1 MARVKFIEDYD
12 YKPTAQVTVAYLA
25 GWSGTVKRDC
35 ADKAVA
41 AKKAE
46 LLDAKASDGDLV
58 DDENSEPREA

>member
-1 MARVKFIEDYD
+1 MARVRFIDDFD
-12 YKPTAQVTVAYLA
+12 YKPTSRVTVGYLA

-35 ADKAVA
+35 ADQAVA

-46 LLDAKASDGDLV
+46 RLDAKTSDDSAA